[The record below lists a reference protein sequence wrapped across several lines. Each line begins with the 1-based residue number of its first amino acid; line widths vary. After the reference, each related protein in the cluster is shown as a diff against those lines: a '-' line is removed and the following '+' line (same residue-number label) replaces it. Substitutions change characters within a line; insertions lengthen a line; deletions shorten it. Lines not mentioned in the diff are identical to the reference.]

1 MRDVEGLNTE
11 VGAAK
16 TEVQAQHPCIPLT
29 LTTECTYLTRHFLQ
43 NVRIVCIWN
52 SLLPSTVDF
61 RSLPSFKK
69 TISHVRVNLFTRY
82 RALVCVFVTCIVR
95 ALSELFGF

>member
-16 TEVQAQHPCIPLT
+16 TEVRAQHPCIPLT
-29 LTTECTYLTRHFLQ
+29 LTTECTTSHAIFSQ

-61 RSLPSFKK
+61 RSLPSF
-69 TISHVRVNLFTRY
+69 IVRVNLFTRY
-82 RALVCVFVTCIVR
+82 RALVCIVR